1 MFLHNVTYWL
11 KADLT
16 PAQSAAFHEGIAD
29 LMKLKSVKVAWFG
42 TPAAGGEAA
51 SDRSYTHALVMDLG
65 DAAGHD
71 AFQADP
77 DHEAI
82 RRRIGGF
89 WDKIVI
95 YDVVDL

>member
-16 PAQSAAFHEGIAD
+16 AEQRQVFLEGIDA
-29 LMKLKSVKVAWFG
+29 LTKLGSVKAAWFG
-42 TPAAGGEAA
+42 TPSPRGEDIAER
-51 SDRSYTHALVMDLG
+51 DYTHALVMDLG
-65 DAAGHD
+65 DEAGHA

-77 DHEAI
+77 AHDAI
-82 RRRIGGF
+82 RARIGGF

-95 YDVVDL
+95 YDVTG

>member
-16 PAQSAAFHEGIAD
+16 AAQRQTFLEGIDA
-29 LMKLKSVKVAWFG
+29 LMKLESVKAAWFG
-42 TPAAGGEAA
+42 TPSPRGEDIAE
-51 SDRSYTHALVMDLG
+51 RGYTHALVMDLG
-65 DAAGHD
+65 DEAGHA

-77 DHEAI
+77 AHDAI

-95 YDVVDL
+95 YDVV